1 MKKIL
6 ASALAVITFATGLT
20 GCGNEKNNNV
30 QDNNIEISTDMAENS
45 ENKAENKAENSEKA
59 DDTVEVTYPKQ
70 AYANYTEAQIL
81 GSAKTLGKE
90 TTVKINDD
98 GSVTYTMTKKEQA
111 IQLESLKS
119 GLLENCE
126 QLVSKGKYEFLK
138 DISFDEKLENIT
150 VKVDKASYEKAEN
163 ISFKV
168 IERNC
173 LGYQVLNCVK
183 IDDLK
188 VVLHLIDEATGEE
201 FNTEIYTAENI
212 G

>member
-1 MKKIL
+1 MKKML
-6 ASALAVITFATGLT
+6 AAALATIAFATGLT

-30 QDNNIEISTDMAENS
+30 QDNNVEISTDMADNS
-45 ENKAENKAENSEKA
+45 ENKAENDEKSNG
-59 DDTVEVTYPKQ
+59 TVEVTYPKQ
-70 AYANYTEAQIL
+70 AYADYTEAQIL

-90 TTVKINDD
+90 TTAKINDD
-98 GSVTYTMTKKEQA
+98 GSVTYTMTIEEQA
-111 IQLESLKS
+111 KQLESLKS
-119 GLLENCE
+119 GLFENCE
-126 QLVSKGKYEFLK
+126 QLVSKGEYEFLK
-138 DISFDEKLENIT
+138 DISIDEELENIT
-150 VKVDKASYEKAEN
+150 IKVDKASFEKAEN
-163 ISFKV
+163 IKFKV

-173 LGYQVLNCVK
+173 LGYQALKGVK